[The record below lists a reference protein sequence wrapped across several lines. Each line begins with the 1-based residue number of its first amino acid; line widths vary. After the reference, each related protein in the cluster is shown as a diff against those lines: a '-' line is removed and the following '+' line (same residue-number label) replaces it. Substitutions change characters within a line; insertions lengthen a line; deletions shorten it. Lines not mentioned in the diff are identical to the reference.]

1 MAKKETPVTGA
12 GWGIGQVACD
22 FPPLLDWNDVM
33 RDELEDRWGFARRAT
48 FALLTQS
55 RAGLID
61 GFAGENRPGLE
72 GAREAVA
79 LFREH
84 LRQMQVY
91 AEAAED
97 RLRQVAR
104 VLAADD

>member
-1 MAKKETPVTGA
+1 MAKKETPVEGA
-12 GWGIGQVACD
+12 GRGIGQVACD
-22 FPPLLDWNDVM
+22 FPPLLDWQDVM

-55 RAGLID
+55 GAGLIE
-61 GFAGENRPGLE
+61 GFGGENRPGLD
-72 GAREAVA
+72 GAGSAVA

-84 LRQMQVY
+84 LRQMQRY

-97 RLRQVAR
+97 RLRQVAK
-104 VLAADD
+104 VLAVDD

>member
-1 MAKKETPVTGA
+1 MNDVEPVEA
-12 GWGIGQVACD
+12 DRD
-22 FPPLLDWNDVM
+22 FPDFLPLLDWNDVM
-33 RDELEDRWGFARRAT
+33 RDEIEDRWGFARRAT

-55 RAGLID
+55 GAGLVE

-72 GAREAVA
+72 GARRAVA
-79 LFREH
+79 LFCEH

-97 RLRQVAR
+97 RLRQVAS
-104 VLAADD
+104 VLAVDG

>member
-1 MAKKETPVTGA
+1 MAKKDMPVEGTGQGA
-12 GWGIGQVACD
+12 DQATCD

-55 RAGLID
+55 GAGLVE

-72 GAREAVA
+72 GARRAVA
-79 LFREH
+79 LFCGH

-97 RLRQVAR
+97 RLRQVVKA
-104 VLAADD
+104 LAVDD

>member
-1 MAKKETPVTGA
+1 MNDVEPVEA
-12 GWGIGQVACD
+12 GRDFPD

-55 RAGLID
+55 GAGLVE
-61 GFAGENRPGLE
+61 GFGGENWSGLE
-72 GAREAVA
+72 GARSAVI

-84 LRQMQVY
+84 LLQMQVY

-97 RLRQVAR
+97 RLRQVAKA
-104 VLAADD
+104 LAIDD

>member
-1 MAKKETPVTGA
+1 MNDVEPVEA
-12 GWGIGQVACD
+12 DRDVPD
-22 FPPLLDWNDVM
+22 FLPLLDWNDVM

-55 RAGLID
+55 GAGLVE
-61 GFAGENRPGLE
+61 GFGGENRSGLE
-72 GAREAVA
+72 GVRSAVI

-84 LRQMQVY
+84 LLEMQVY

-97 RLRQVAR
+97 RLRQVAT
-104 VLAADD
+104 VLAAED

>member
-1 MAKKETPVTGA
+1 MAKKETPVEGA
-12 GWGIGQVACD
+12 EQGIGQVACD

-33 RDELEDRWGFARRAT
+33 RDELEDHWGFARRAT
-48 FALLTQS
+48 LALLTQS

-72 GAREAVA
+72 GAGSAVA

-84 LRQMQVY
+84 LRKMQRY

-97 RLRQVAR
+97 RLRQVAK
-104 VLAADD
+104 VLAVDD

>member
-1 MAKKETPVTGA
+1 MAKKETPVEGA
-12 GWGIGQVACD
+12 GHGADQTACD

-55 RAGLID
+55 GAGLVE

-72 GAREAVA
+72 GARSAVA

-84 LRQMQVY
+84 LLQMQVY
-91 AEAAED
+91 AEAAEG
-97 RLRQVAR
+97 RLQQVAR
-104 VLAADD
+104 VLAVDD